1 MNVKNYDGG
10 KKTNTVQVLRLTLL
24 AAILALMTWLGYRH
38 QLLGGGPAGS
48 PTVDA
53 LCPFGGLESLYSWI

>member
-24 AAILALMTWLGYRH
+24 AAVLVLMTWLGYRH
-38 QLLGGGPAGS
+38 QLLGGGPSGS
-48 PTVDA
+48 PTVA
-53 LCPFGGLESLYSWI
+53 STGATA